1 MLGFFVFQFVSIDSL
16 LFIGYYWEESGSIFF
31 ISSHQV
37 VIHFDEITLSLAF
50 SSLLFSWLN
59 NSSCQSSLIWEML
72 QSINHICSPSLD
84 LLLYINVFHIQG
96 SPEMETALHVCPPQ
110 HRVKGKDHF
119 PQFATLFLV
128 QPRRLLAA
136 FAARAHCWFVFNL
149 MSFSTPVS
157 LSTKLLSNQ
166 LAPSMY
172 RCMGLFFPSCRI
184 SCFHLLKFI
193 RFLFAHFF
201 SPSNSLWMAAQSW
214 INHTFQFCTSC
225 RFAEGK

>member
-1 MLGFFVFQFVSIDSL
+1 MPIDSL

-37 VIHFDEITLSLAF
+37 VIHFDESC
-50 SSLLFSWLN
+50 LLFF
-59 NSSCQSSLIWEML
+59 SLGYTIPAVSLPSYERCCCLLIIFVLLHWT
-72 QSINHICSPSLD
+72 CSYTSMS
-84 LLLYINVFHIQG
+84 HIQG
-96 SPEMETALHVCPPQ
+96 SPELETALHVCPPQ

-136 FAARAHCWFVFNL
+136 FAARAHCWFMFNL

-214 INHTFQFCTSC
+214 INHTFQFCTTC
-225 RFAEGK
+225 RFSEGK